1 MGRPVIHDRYCNS
14 HFASLGLCEKEL
26 GRVSGQKVINKRTYP
41 YAWKTV
47 RGRKMKTRWMMV
59 LVLSGFL
66 GIAQQGWAAKAY
78 VTDSFEITLRTGP
91 SNENKI
97 IAMLFSGRPL
107 EVLDTRGD
115 WSQVKV
121 LDDGKEGWV
130 LTRYLVTRPSWEVQA
145 KKLQE
150 DSASL
155 NAKVNR
161 LQKELADE
169 SQQRQVVA
177 AELKQKTQELEAL
190 SKEYLELKKGAE
202 GYLRLKTIHEASE
215 KDLKAIQ
222 GELNKITAEN
232 EDLRASERN
241 RWFLS
246 GALVLLC
253 GLLIGG
259 IAGRQQKKR
268 RSLYS

>member
-1 MGRPVIHDRYCNS
+1 
-14 HFASLGLCEKEL
+14 
-26 GRVSGQKVINKRTYP
+26 
-41 YAWKTV
+41 
-47 RGRKMKTRWMMV
+47 MKTLSLML
-59 LVLSGFL
+59 LVISGFF
-66 GIAQQGWAAKAY
+66 GMTQQGWAAKAY

-97 IAMLFSGRPL
+97 TAMLFSGRAL
-107 EVLDTRGD
+107 EVLGTQAE
-115 WSQVKV
+115 WSHVKV

-130 LTRYLVTRPSWEVQA
+130 ISRYLVTRLPWEVQA
-145 KKLQE
+145 RKLQE
-150 DSASL
+150 DLASL
-155 NAKVNR
+155 NAKLNR
-161 LQKELADE
+161 VQKEFVDE
-169 SQQRQVVA
+169 SQERQGLA
-177 AELKQKTQELEAL
+177 AEIKRKTEELEAL

-202 GYLRLKTIHEASE
+202 GYLRLKTLYEATE
-215 KDLKAIQ
+215 KSMKVAQ
-222 GELNKITAEN
+222 AELSRLTAEN
-232 EDLRASERN
+232 ESLRSSEQN

>member
-1 MGRPVIHDRYCNS
+1 MKTMSVMFLIIS
-14 HFASLGLCEKEL
+14 WFLGLTHQC
-26 GRVSGQKVINKRTYP
+26 
-41 YAWKTV
+41 
-47 RGRKMKTRWMMV
+47 
-59 LVLSGFL
+59 
-66 GIAQQGWAAKAY
+66 WAARAY

-97 IAMLFSGRPL
+97 TAMLFSGRPL
-107 EVLDTRGD
+107 DVLSTQGD
-115 WSQVKV
+115 WSQVRV
-121 LDDGKEGWV
+121 LDDSKEGWV
-130 LTRYLVTRPSWEVQA
+130 MSRYLVTRVPWEVQA

-150 DSASL
+150 DSVTL
-155 NAKVNR
+155 NAKLNR
-161 LQKELADE
+161 LQKEFVDE
-169 SQQRQVVA
+169 SQQRQGLA

-202 GYLRLKTIHEASE
+202 GYLRLKTIYEATE
-215 KDLKAIQ
+215 KDLKTAQ
-222 GELNKITAEN
+222 SELSKVTAEN
-232 EDLRASERN
+232 ETLRSSHLN

-246 GALVLLC
+246 GAAVLLC

>member
-1 MGRPVIHDRYCNS
+1 
-14 HFASLGLCEKEL
+14 
-26 GRVSGQKVINKRTYP
+26 
-41 YAWKTV
+41 
-47 RGRKMKTRWMMV
+47 MKTLSMIF
-59 LVLSGFL
+59 LVISGFF
-66 GIAQQGWAAKAY
+66 GIAQQGWAARAY

-107 EVLDTRGD
+107 DVLSTRGE

-121 LDDGKEGWV
+121 IDSDKEGWV
-130 LTRYLVTRPSWEVQA
+130 LSRYLVTRLPWETQA
-145 KKLQE
+145 RRLQE
-150 DSASL
+150 EAVSL

-161 LQKELADE
+161 VQKEFGDE
-169 SQQRQVVA
+169 SQQRQGL
-177 AELKQKTQELEAL
+177 AEELERKTKELEAL

-202 GYLRLKTIHEASE
+202 GYLRLKTIHEATE
-215 KDLKAIQ
+215 KDLKAAQ
-222 GELNKITAEN
+222 SELSKVTAEN
-232 EDLRASERN
+232 ETLRSLQQN

>member
-1 MGRPVIHDRYCNS
+1 MMLLVIS
-14 HFASLGLCEKEL
+14 WF
-26 GRVSGQKVINKRTYP
+26 
-41 YAWKTV
+41 
-47 RGRKMKTRWMMV
+47 
-59 LVLSGFL
+59 F
-66 GIAQQGWAAKAY
+66 GITPLGWAARAY

-107 EVLDTRGD
+107 EVLGTRGE

-130 LTRYLVTRPSWEVQA
+130 FSRYLVTRVPWELQA
-145 KKLQE
+145 KKMQE
-150 DSASL
+150 DLVSL
-155 NAKVNR
+155 NAKLNR
-161 LQKELADE
+161 VQKESNDE
-169 SQQRQVVA
+169 SQQRHGLA
-177 AELKQKTQELEAL
+177 AEIKRKTEELEVL
-190 SKEYLELKKGAE
+190 SKEHLELKKGSE
-202 GYLRLKTIHEASE
+202 GYLRLKILYEAAE
-215 KDLKAIQ
+215 KNMKMAQAELKK
-222 GELNKITAEN
+222 LTAEN
-232 EDLRASERN
+232 ENLRSSQQN
-241 RWFLS
+241 MWFLS

>member
-1 MGRPVIHDRYCNS
+1 MKKLSMMLLVI
-14 HFASLGLCEKEL
+14 
-26 GRVSGQKVINKRTYP
+26 
-41 YAWKTV
+41 
-47 RGRKMKTRWMMV
+47 
-59 LVLSGFL
+59 SGFF
-66 GIAQQGWAAKAY
+66 GITQQGWAAKAY

-107 EVLDTRGD
+107 DVVTTQGE

-130 LTRYLVTRPSWEVQA
+130 ISRYLVTRLPWEVQA
-145 KKLQE
+145 RKLQE
-150 DSASL
+150 DLASL
-155 NAKVNR
+155 NAKLTRV
-161 LQKELADE
+161 QKEFADE
-169 SQQRQVVA
+169 SQQRQGLA
-177 AELKQKTQELEAL
+177 AEIKRKTEEFEVL
-190 SKEYLELKKGAE
+190 SKEYRELKKGAE
-202 GYLRLKTIHEASE
+202 DYLRLKSLYEGSE
-215 KDLKAIQ
+215 KNLKIAQ
-222 GELNKITAEN
+222 VEQSRLAAEN
-232 EDLRASERN
+232 EKLKSSEEN

>member
-1 MGRPVIHDRYCNS
+1 
-14 HFASLGLCEKEL
+14 
-26 GRVSGQKVINKRTYP
+26 
-41 YAWKTV
+41 
-47 RGRKMKTRWMMV
+47 MKTLWMV
-59 LVLSGFL
+59 GLVILAVL
-66 GIAQQGWAAKAY
+66 GITQQGLAAKAY

-97 IAMLFSGRPL
+97 TAMLFSGRPL
-107 EVLDTRGD
+107 EVLDTRGE

-121 LDDGKEGWV
+121 SDDGKEGWV
-130 LTRYLVTRPSWEVQA
+130 LSRYLITRPPWEVQA

-155 NAKVNR
+155 NAR
-161 LQKELADE
+161 LVRVQKELGDE
-169 SQQRQVVA
+169 SQQHQGFA
-177 AELKQKTQELEAL
+177 AELRQKTQELEAL
-190 SKEYLELKKGAE
+190 SKEYLELKNSAE
-202 GYLRLKTIHEASE
+202 GYLKLKTIHEGIE
-215 KDLKAIQ
+215 KDLKTAQ
-222 GELNKITAEN
+222 SELSKVTAEN
-232 EDLRASERN
+232 EALKSSEQN

-259 IAGRQQKKR
+259 IVGRQQKKR

>member
-1 MGRPVIHDRYCNS
+1 
-14 HFASLGLCEKEL
+14 
-26 GRVSGQKVINKRTYP
+26 
-41 YAWKTV
+41 
-47 RGRKMKTRWMMV
+47 MKTLSMI
-59 LVLSGFL
+59 LLFISGFF
-66 GIAQQGWAAKAY
+66 GITQQGWADKAY

-91 SNENKI
+91 SNENRI

-107 EVLDTRGD
+107 EVLGTQGE

-130 LTRYLVTRPSWEVQA
+130 ISRYLVTRLPWEVQA
-145 KKLQE
+145 RKLKE
-150 DSASL
+150 DLVSL
-155 NAKVNR
+155 NGKLNR
-161 LQKELADE
+161 VQKEFTDE
-169 SQQRQVVA
+169 SQQRQGLA
-177 AELKQKTQELEAL
+177 AEIKRKTEELEAL

-202 GYLRLKTIHEASE
+202 GYLSLKTLYEAAE
-215 KDLKAIQ
+215 KNMKTAQ
-222 GELNKITAEN
+222 AELSKLTAEN
-232 EDLRASERN
+232 ENLKSSQHN
-241 RWFLS
+241 RWLLS

>member
-1 MGRPVIHDRYCNS
+1 
-14 HFASLGLCEKEL
+14 
-26 GRVSGQKVINKRTYP
+26 
-41 YAWKTV
+41 
-47 RGRKMKTRWMMV
+47 MKTRSMML
-59 LVLSGFL
+59 LVISGFL
-66 GIAQQGWAAKAY
+66 GITQQGWAAKAY

-107 EVLDTRGD
+107 EVLDARGE
-115 WSQVKV
+115 WSQVKI

-130 LTRYLVTRPSWEVQA
+130 MSRYLVTRLPWEVQA

-150 DSASL
+150 DSVSL
-155 NAKVNR
+155 NAKLNR
-161 LQKELADE
+161 LQKEFADE
-169 SQQRQVVA
+169 SQQRQGLA
-177 AELKQKTQELEAL
+177 AELKQKTQEHEVL

-202 GYLRLKTIHEASE
+202 GYLRLKTIHEATE
-215 KDLKAIQ
+215 KDLKAAQ
-222 GELNKITAEN
+222 SELSKITAEN
-232 EDLRASERN
+232 EALRSSEQN

-259 IAGRQQKKR
+259 IAGRQQRKR

>member
-1 MGRPVIHDRYCNS
+1 
-14 HFASLGLCEKEL
+14 
-26 GRVSGQKVINKRTYP
+26 
-41 YAWKTV
+41 
-47 RGRKMKTRWMMV
+47 MKTLSMIV
-59 LVLSGFL
+59 LGFL
-66 GIAQQGWAAKAY
+66 GFFGGAQQTWATKAY

-107 EVLDTRGD
+107 DVLSTQGE

-121 LDDGKEGWV
+121 LDGDKEGWV
-130 LTRYLVTRPSWEVQA
+130 MSRYLVTRLPWEVQA

-150 DSASL
+150 DSVNL
-155 NAKVNR
+155 NAKLNR
-161 LQKELADE
+161 LQKEFADE
-169 SQQRQVVA
+169 SQQRQGLA
-177 AELKQKTQELEAL
+177 SELKRKTQELEAL
-190 SKEYLELKKGAE
+190 SKEYSELEKGAE
-202 GYLRLKTIHEASE
+202 GYLKLKTIHEATE
-215 KDLKAIQ
+215 KDLKAAKS
-222 GELNKITAEN
+222 ELSKLTAEN
-232 EDLRASERN
+232 EALRSSEQT

-246 GALVLLC
+246 GAVVLLC

>member
-1 MGRPVIHDRYCNS
+1 M
-14 HFASLGLCEKEL
+14 
-26 GRVSGQKVINKRTYP
+26 KRLSI
-41 YAWKTV
+41 
-47 RGRKMKTRWMMV
+47 ML
-59 LVLSGFL
+59 LVLAGVFGL
-66 GIAQQGWAAKAY
+66 AQHGWATKAY

-107 EVLDTRGD
+107 EVLDTRGE

-121 LDDGKEGWV
+121 LDSDKEGWV
-130 LTRYLVTRPSWEVQA
+130 LTRYLVTRLPWELQA

-150 DSASL
+150 DSVSL
-155 NAKVNR
+155 NGKLTR
-161 LQKELADE
+161 LQKEFADE
-169 SQQRQVVA
+169 SQQRQGLA
-177 AELKQKTQELEAL
+177 GELKQKTQELEAL

-202 GYLRLKTIHEASE
+202 GYLRLKTIHEATE
-215 KDLKAIQ
+215 KDLKAVQ
-222 GELNKITAEN
+222 SELSKVAAEN
-232 EDLRASERN
+232 EALRSSEQN

-246 GALVLLC
+246 GAAVLLC

-259 IAGRQQKKR
+259 IAGRQQKKK

>member
-1 MGRPVIHDRYCNS
+1 
-14 HFASLGLCEKEL
+14 
-26 GRVSGQKVINKRTYP
+26 
-41 YAWKTV
+41 
-47 RGRKMKTRWMMV
+47 MKTLSLML
-59 LVLSGFL
+59 LVISGFF
-66 GIAQQGWAAKAY
+66 GMTQQGWAAKAY

-97 IAMLFSGRPL
+97 TAMLFSGRAL
-107 EVLDTRGD
+107 EVLGTQAE
-115 WSQVKV
+115 WSHVKV

-130 LTRYLVTRPSWEVQA
+130 MSRYLVTRLPWEVQA
-145 KKLQE
+145 RKLQE
-150 DSASL
+150 DLASL
-155 NAKVNR
+155 NAKLNR
-161 LQKELADE
+161 VQKEFVDE
-169 SQQRQVVA
+169 SQERQGLA
-177 AELKQKTQELEAL
+177 AEIKRKTEELEAL

-202 GYLRLKTIHEASE
+202 GYLRLKTLYEATE
-215 KDLKAIQ
+215 KSMKVAQ
-222 GELNKITAEN
+222 AELSRLTAEN
-232 EDLRASERN
+232 ESLRSSEQN